1 MIEVDPDLS
10 GPLELRVAE
19 FHLRPLDSSD
29 ARDMLT
35 HLGDSRV
42 VEFMDLDPL
51 SDIEDAHQIIDWAAG
66 QRALGA
72 GVRWAIRDSS
82 GSFVGTCGFNQLIV
96 ERGRRSEVAY
106 DLGHAWWGRGVMS
119 KILPELVDFALRRL
133 ELHRIEAMVTPG
145 NLRSC
150 RLLERHGFSLEG
162 ELRGYSFWKGRYWNQ
177 LVYARV
183 ASDEPP
189 R

>member
-1 MIEVDPDLS
+1 MIEDDPDLT
-10 GPLELRVAE
+10 GPLELRVGE
-19 FHLRPLDSSD
+19 FGLRPLDTGD
-29 ARDMLT
+29 ARDILA
-35 HLGDSRV
+35 HLGDPRV

-51 SDIEDAHQIIDWAAG
+51 TDIEEARQIIDWAESL
-66 QRALGA
+66 RALGA
-72 GVRWAIRDSS
+72 GIRWAIRDTS
-82 GSFVGTCGFNQLIV
+82 GAFVGTCGFNQFVV
-96 ERGRRSEVAY
+96 ERGRRGEVAY

-145 NLRSC
+145 NLKSC
-150 RLLERHGFSLEG
+150 RLLERHGFLLEG